1 MCCVGGVGTKR
12 YKKVGVLPMRIIN
25 SNVKGLFFV
34 FIYINFHFPV
44 QNKNKVKVISILI
57 CSSLSQMEGYNFA
70 TQGFPEGE

>member
-1 MCCVGGVGTKR
+1 MCCVGGVRTKR
-12 YKKVGVLPMRIIN
+12 YKKVGVLPMRIIK

-44 QNKNKVKVISILI
+44 QNKNKAKVISIL
-57 CSSLSQMEGYNFA
+57 CSSLSQMGGYNFV

>member
-12 YKKVGVLPMRIIN
+12 YKKVGVPPIRIID
-25 SNVKGLFFV
+25 SNFKGLFFV

-44 QNKNKVKVISILI
+44 QNKNKAKAISIL
-57 CSSLSQMEGYNFA
+57 CSSLSQMEGYNFV